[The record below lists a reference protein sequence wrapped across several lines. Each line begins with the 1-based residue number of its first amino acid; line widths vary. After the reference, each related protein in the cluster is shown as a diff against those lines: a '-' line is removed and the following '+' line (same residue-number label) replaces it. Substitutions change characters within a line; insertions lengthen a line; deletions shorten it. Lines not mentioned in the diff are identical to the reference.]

1 MDYLGEQLL
10 PGRLGHFF
18 IVISFAASL
27 VATFAYFK
35 SANSTLQPQADSWK
49 RLGRIAFLL
58 DGISVFSVFAILLY
72 IVAAHRFEY
81 HYAWNHSSKS
91 LNFNYLLACIWE
103 GQEGSFLLWTLW
115 HAVIGFVLIRTA
127 RQWEAPVMSVISL
140 VQMCLATMILGIY
153 FFGYKVGSNPFLL
166 VRETGL
172 LDNAPA
178 YNDPATGLI
187 RQDYLSMITDG
198 NGLNQLLQNYWMVI
212 HPPVLFL
219 GFASTLVPFAYA
231 IAGLWKKNYGGWTK
245 SAIPWTLFSTC
256 ILGTGILMGA
266 AWAYESLT
274 FGGYWAWDPVEN
286 ASLVPWLIMVAG
298 LHTLVIYN
306 ATGHSL
312 RATYLFFIL
321 SFILILYS
329 TYLTRSGDLQDTSV
343 HAFTSLGMNWQLRIF
358 VLAFLIP
365 SFILF
370 INRYKR
376 IPFIAKEEST
386 SSREFW
392 MFIGSLVFFLSA
404 VFIIIATSLPV
415 INKIFNTNFVIGDD
429 PEFAYN
435 RIQIFVAMVIG
446 LLTAVSQYLK
456 YKDTSKSYL
465 FKKIAVPTGIAV
477 VLSLLISFFGGIQY
491 DKYGP
496 GYLAAIH
503 LALFAAVYSVVS
515 NAAYIKA
522 GLNGNLKAAGGSVA
536 HLGFGLMLVGILIS
550 SSKKEVLSYNTT
562 GINLPFDP
570 QTKEKPYE
578 NLTLIKSIQTDMGR
592 YNATFVHSD
601 STNASGT
608 VMYFK
613 VNLKRKDTKEEFNL
627 YPNLIRNT
635 KGQEG
640 FSNNPDSKHY
650 WNRDIFSYISSAYNM
665 DKEEDTTTF
674 QTYPVDI
681 YDSIFYS
688 NGYMVLNKVV
698 PNPSNDKYAFT
709 PEDTALMAD
718 ITVVNREGL
727 KYQARPVFYVKNNQA
742 QYIVDTVFAQNLAI
756 GFSRVLENQKI
767 ELQVKESGALVPY
780 VSLKVYEFPFINVLW
795 LGTILM
801 ITGFTMSI
809 LRRIKLNRNLKLA
822 T

>member
-18 IVISFAASL
+18 IVLSFVASL
-27 VATFAYFK
+27 VAAIAYFK
-35 SANSTLQPQADSWK
+35 SANATLQPQADSWK
-49 RLGRIAFLL
+49 KLGRIAFYI
-58 DGISVFSVFAILLY
+58 DGVCVFFVFGILLY
-72 IVAAHRFEY
+72 LVAAHRFEY

-127 RQWEAPVMSVISL
+127 RQWEAPVMSVVSL

-178 YNDPATGLI
+178 YNDATTGLI
-187 RQDYLSMITDG
+187 RQDYLSRITDG

-231 IAGLWKKNYGGWTK
+231 IAGLWKKNYGGWVK

-256 ILGTGILMGA
+256 VLGTGILMGA

-298 LHTLVIYN
+298 LHTLVVYN

-365 SFILF
+365 SLILF
-370 INRYKR
+370 FTRYKK
-376 IPFIAKEEST
+376 IPFIIKEEST
-386 SSREFW
+386 TSREFW

-415 INKIFNTNFVIGDD
+415 INKILNTNFVIGDD

-435 RIQIFVAMVIG
+435 RIQIFVAIVIG

-465 FKKIAVPTGIAV
+465 FKKIAVPTSIAV
-477 VLSLLISFFGGIQY
+477 VLSLLISFFGGIHY

-515 NAAYIKA
+515 NAMYIWA
-522 GLNGNLKAAGGSVA
+522 GLKGNLKAAGGSVA

-562 GINLPFDP
+562 GINLRFDP

-578 NLTLIKSIQTDMGR
+578 NLTLIKSIETDMGR
-592 YNATFVHSD
+592 YNATFINSD

-613 VNLKRKDTKEEFNL
+613 VNLKKKDTKEEFNL

-650 WNRDIFSYISSAYNM
+650 WNRDVFSYISSAYNM

-674 QTYPVDI
+674 QTYPVDL

-688 NGYMVLNKVV
+688 NGYMVLNKVI

-709 PEDTALMAD
+709 PQDTALMAD

-801 ITGFTMSI
+801 IIGFIMSI
-809 LRRIKLNRNLKLA
+809 IRRIKLNRNLKLA
-822 T
+822 A

>member
-18 IVISFAASL
+18 IVLSFVASL
-27 VATFAYFK
+27 VATIAYFK

-49 RLGRIAFLL
+49 RLGRIAFII
-58 DGISVFSVFAILLY
+58 DGVSVFSVFALLLY

-140 VQMCLATMILGIY
+140 VQMCLATMIIGIY

-187 RQDYLSMITDG
+187 RQDYLNMIIDG

-286 ASLVPWLIMVAG
+286 ASLVPWLIMIAG

-365 SFILF
+365 SLILF
-370 INRYKR
+370 INRYKK

-404 VFIIIATSLPV
+404 IFIIIATSLPV
-415 INKIFNTNFVIGDD
+415 INKIFNTNFAIGDD

-435 RIQIFVAMVIG
+435 RIQIFVAIVIG

-503 LALFAAVYSVVS
+503 FALFAAVYSVVS
-515 NAAYIKA
+515 NAAYIRA

-562 GINLPFDP
+562 GINLRFDP

-578 NLTLIKSIQTDMGR
+578 NLTLVKSIQTDMGR

-601 STNASGT
+601 STNESGT

-613 VNLKRKDTKEEFNL
+613 VNLKKKDTKEEFNL

-650 WNRDIFSYISSAYNM
+650 WNKDIFSYISSAYNM

-681 YDSIFYS
+681 NDSIFYS

-698 PNPSNDKYAFT
+698 PNPSNDKYTFT

-727 KYQARPVFYVKNNQA
+727 KYQASPVFYVKNNQA

-795 LGTILM
+795 FGTILM

-809 LRRIKLNRNLKLA
+809 LRRIRLNRNMKLA

>member
-1 MDYLGEQLL
+1 MDYSGEQLL

-18 IVISFAASL
+18 IVLSLVSSL
-27 VATFAYFK
+27 VATVAYFK

-49 RLGRIAFLL
+49 KLGRIAFII
-58 DGISVFSVFAILLY
+58 DGFSVFSVFALLLY

-127 RQWEAPVMSVISL
+127 RQWEAPVMSVVSL
-140 VQMCLATMILGIY
+140 VQMSLATMILGIY

-178 YNDPATGLI
+178 YNDAATGLI
-187 RQDYLSMITDG
+187 RQDYLNMITDG

-231 IAGLWKKNYGGWTK
+231 IAGLWKRNYGGWVK

-365 SFILF
+365 SLILF
-370 INRYKR
+370 FTRYKK

-386 SSREFW
+386 SAREFW

-404 VFIIIATSLPV
+404 LFIITATSLPV
-415 INKIFNTNFVIGDD
+415 INKVFNTNFAMGDD
-429 PEFAYN
+429 VEFAYN
-435 RIQIFVAMVIG
+435 RIQIFVAIVIG
-446 LLTAVSQYLK
+446 LLTAVTQYLK
-456 YKDTSKSYL
+456 YRDTSKSYL
-465 FKKIAVPTGIAV
+465 FKKIAVPTGIAIII
-477 VLSLLISFFGGIQY
+477 SLLISFFGGIHY

-562 GINLPFDP
+562 GINLPFAP

-601 STNASGT
+601 STNKSGT

-613 VNLKRKDTKEEFNL
+613 VNLKKKDTKEEFNL

-674 QTYPVDI
+674 QTYPVNM

-742 QYIVDTVFAQNLAI
+742 QYIVDTVFAQNLAV

-795 LGTILM
+795 LGTVLM

-809 LRRIKLNRNLKLA
+809 LRRIRLNRNLKLA
-822 T
+822 A